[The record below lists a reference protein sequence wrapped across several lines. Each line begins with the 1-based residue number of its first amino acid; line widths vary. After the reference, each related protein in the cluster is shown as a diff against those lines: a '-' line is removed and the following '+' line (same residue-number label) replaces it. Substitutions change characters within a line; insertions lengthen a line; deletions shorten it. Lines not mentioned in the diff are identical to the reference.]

1 MTPVESDASRGPGWI
16 LGQILQGIVLGALS
30 IWALT
35 ELIGAI
41 GGLKAFRY
49 EGF

>member
-1 MTPVESDASRGPGWI
+1 MQPAESKGSRGPGWI
-16 LGQILQGIVLGALS
+16 IGQVLQGIVLGALS

-35 ELIGAI
+35 VLIGAI